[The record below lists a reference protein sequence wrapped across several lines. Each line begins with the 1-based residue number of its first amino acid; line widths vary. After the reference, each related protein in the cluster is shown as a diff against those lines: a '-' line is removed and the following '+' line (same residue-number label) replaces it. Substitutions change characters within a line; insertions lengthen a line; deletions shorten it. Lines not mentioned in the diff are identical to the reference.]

1 MPTPAY
7 AFFTDENGE
16 DIVGGVTIEDDRE
29 VAESVEVI
37 EFEHEVYIPTDRQTG
52 KPTGVRMHNPVQIVK
67 AYDQASP
74 LLFEACCN
82 GTTLEEVTIKW
93 YRIDALGAQEE
104 YFNHVL
110 ERVRVCKIESYMPNT
125 KDPTKESLTHLEKV
139 SLMYDKITWTYVDG
153 SIETTDAW
161 LGEAEPE

>member
-7 AFFTDENGE
+7 AFFVDENGE
-16 DIVGGVTIEDDRE
+16 EIEGGVTIEDERE
-29 VAESVEVI
+29 VTASVEVI
-37 EFEHEVYIPTDRQTG
+37 EFAHDVYIPTDPQTG
-52 KPTGVRMHNPVQIVK
+52 TPTGVRMHRPVKIVK
-67 AYDQASP
+67 SYDQSSP
-74 LLFEACCN
+74 LLYEACCQ
-82 GTTLEEVTIKW
+82 GKTFESVTIKW

-110 ERVRVCKIESYMPNT
+110 ERVRVAKIEAHMPNT
-125 KDPTKESLTHLEKV
+125 KDPTKESLTHLEGV

-153 SIETTDAW
+153 AIETTDAW